1 MYCLTALIAYATDA
15 IFGEFRF
22 VRHPVVWMG
31 DFIGWYERRFYRDS
45 RLAGAG
51 LLVSLLLL
59 VTLLSLPLTL
69 LSFWMQGIV
78 ASMFLAH
85 RMLYESVHEAIGR
98 REKVAMLVSR
108 DTQNLSQSDL
118 NKALIETYAENL
130 SDGVIAPLV
139 YLLFFG
145 VPGVA
150 VYKAINTLD
159 SMVGY
164 RTKRY
169 ENFGWFSA
177 KLDDLAN
184 LIPARLTA
192 LTVLL
197 LCRSTNFMKTI
208 RFAKGHK
215 SPNAGYPISAVA
227 LCYGLKLGGDT
238 PYHGKIVAKP
248 WFGEGREEILKEDV
262 VRILELRRRVDVFL
276 VGLLLVCVS
285 VSGIVR

>member
-1 MYCLTALIAYATDA
+1 MYCLTALIAYVTDA

-51 LLVSLLLL
+51 LAVSLL
-59 VTLLSLPLTL
+59 VVVMLLSLPLTL
-69 LSFWMQGIV
+69 LPFWVQGIV

-85 RMLYESVHEAIGR
+85 RMLYDSVHEAIGQ

-108 DTQNLSQSDL
+108 DTQSLSQSDL
-118 NKALIETYAENL
+118 NKALVETYAENL
-130 SDGVIAPLV
+130 SDGVIAPLF

-150 VYKAINTLD
+150 LYKAINTLD

-177 KLDDLAN
+177 KFDDLAN

-192 LTVLL
+192 VTVLF
-197 LCRSTNFMKTI
+197 LCGNRAFMKL
-208 RFAKGHK
+208 RDFAKGHK

-238 PYHGKIVAKP
+238 PYHGKMVAKP
-248 WFGEGREEILKEDV
+248 WFGEGRKEIRKEDV
-262 VRILELRRRVDVFL
+262 VQVLQLRRRVNI
-276 VGLLLVCVS
+276 LLVALLS
-285 VSGIVR
+285 VCAIFVR

>member
-1 MYCLTALIAYATDA
+1 MYCLTALIAYVTDA
-15 IFGEFRF
+15 TFGEFRY
-22 VRHPVVWMG
+22 VRHPVILMG
-31 DFIGWYERRFYRDS
+31 DFIGWYEHRFYRDS
-45 RLAGAG
+45 RVAGVGLA
-51 LLVSLLLL
+51 VSLLI
-59 VTLLSLPLTL
+59 VVALLSLPLTL
-69 LSFWMQGIV
+69 LPFWVQGIV

-85 RMLYESVHEAIGR
+85 RMLHDSVHEAIGQ

-130 SDGVIAPLV
+130 SDGVIAPLL

-150 VYKAINTLD
+150 LYKAINTLD
-159 SMVGY
+159 SMVAY

-184 LIPARLTA
+184 LIPSRLTA
-192 LTVLL
+192 VMVLF
-197 LCRSTNFMKTI
+197 LCQNRDFMKTVH
-208 RFAKGHK
+208 FAKGHK

-227 LCYGLKLGGDT
+227 LCYGLKIGGDT
-238 PYHGKIVAKP
+238 PYHGKMVAKP
-248 WFGEGREEILKEDV
+248 WFGEGRKEIRKEDV
-262 VRILELRRRVDVFL
+262 VQVLQLRRRVDI
-276 VGLLLVCVS
+276 LLITLLSVCAIFV
-285 VSGIVR
+285 

>member
-1 MYCLTALIAYATDA
+1 MYCLTALIAYVTDA

-51 LLVSLLLL
+51 LAVSLLA
-59 VTLLSLPLTL
+59 VVMLLSLPLTL
-69 LSFWMQGIV
+69 LPFWVQGIV

-85 RMLYESVHEAIGR
+85 RMLHDSVHEAIGQ

-108 DTQNLSQSDL
+108 DTQSLSQSDL
-118 NKALIETYAENL
+118 NKALVETYAENL
-130 SDGVIAPLV
+130 SDGVIAPLF

-145 VPGVA
+145 VPGA
-150 VYKAINTLD
+150 ALYKAINTLD

-164 RTKRY
+164 RTNHY

-192 LTVLL
+192 VMVLF
-197 LCRSTNFMKTI
+197 LCQNRAFMKL
-208 RFAKGHK
+208 RHFAKGHK

-227 LCYGLKLGGDT
+227 LCFGLKLGGDT
-238 PYHGKIVAKP
+238 PYHGKMVVKP
-248 WFGEGREEILKEDV
+248 WFGEGRKEIRKEDIV
-262 VRILELRRRVDVFL
+262 QVLQLRRRVDI
-276 VGLLLVCVS
+276 LLVTLLS
-285 VSGIVR
+285 VCAIFVR

>member
-1 MYCLTALIAYATDA
+1 MYCLTTLIAYVTDA
-15 IFGEFRF
+15 IFGEFCF

-31 DFIGWYERRFYRDS
+31 DFIGWYERRFYRAS

-51 LLVSLLLL
+51 LAVSLL
-59 VTLLSLPLTL
+59 VVVMLLSLPLTL
-69 LSFWMQGIV
+69 LPFWVQGIV

-85 RMLYESVHEAIGR
+85 RMLHDSVHEAIGQ

-108 DTQNLSQSDL
+108 DTQSLSQSDL
-118 NKALIETYAENL
+118 NKALVETYAENL
-130 SDGVIAPLV
+130 SDGVIAPLF

-150 VYKAINTLD
+150 LYKAINTLD

-169 ENFGWFSA
+169 ENFGRFSA
-177 KLDDLAN
+177 KLDDLVN
-184 LIPARLTA
+184 WIPARLTA
-192 LTVLL
+192 VMVLF
-197 LCRSTNFMKTI
+197 LCGNRDFMKL
-208 RFAKGHK
+208 RDFAKGHK

-238 PYHGKIVAKP
+238 PYHGKMVAKP
-248 WFGEGREEILKEDV
+248 WFGDGKEEILKEDV
-262 VRILELRRRVDVFL
+262 VQVLQMRRRVDILL
-276 VGLLLVCVS
+276 VAFLLVCVIF
-285 VSGIVR
+285 V

>member
-1 MYCLTALIAYATDA
+1 MYCLTALIAYVTDA
-15 IFGEFRF
+15 SFGEFRF
-22 VRHPVVWMG
+22 VRHPVILMG

-45 RLAGAG
+45 RVAGVGLA
-51 LLVSLLLL
+51 VSLLI
-59 VTLLSLPLTL
+59 VVALLSLPLTL
-69 LSFWMQGIV
+69 LPFWVQGIV

-85 RMLYESVHEAIGR
+85 RMLHDSVHEAIGQ

-130 SDGVIAPLV
+130 SDGVIAPLF
-139 YLLFFG
+139 YLLLFG

-150 VYKAINTLD
+150 LYKAINTLD
-159 SMVGY
+159 SMVAY

-184 LIPARLTA
+184 LIPSRLTA
-192 LTVLL
+192 VMVLF
-197 LCRSTNFMKTI
+197 LCGNRDFMKL
-208 RFAKGHK
+208 RDFAKGHK

-238 PYHGKIVAKP
+238 PYHGKLVKKP
-248 WFGEGREEILKEDV
+248 WFGNGKEEITKKDLLQV
-262 VRILELRRRVDVFL
+262 LTLRRRVDIFVVAVLSMLTFT
-276 VGLLLVCVS
+276 VG
-285 VSGIVR
+285 